1 MRIHQWLKI
10 LAERKGSDLYLATG
24 APPCAKF
31 EGELK
36 TISAEVLTPGE
47 VADIADELMDDT
59 QRADFARDHPE
70 IIEGLGRFKR
80 FIEG

>member
-1 MRIHQWLKI
+1 MRIHQWLKV

-36 TISAEVLTPGE
+36 TISSDVLGPGE
-47 VADIADELMDDT
+47 VAEIANELMDDT
-59 QRADFARDHPE
+59 QRCLLYTSPSPRDQRGTRMPSSA
-70 IIEGLGRFKR
+70 
-80 FIEG
+80 

>member
-1 MRIHQWLKI
+1 V

-36 TISAEVLTPGE
+36 TISSDVLSPGE
-47 VADIADELMDDT
+47 VAEIANELMDDT
-59 QRADFARDHPE
+59 
-70 IIEGLGRFKR
+70 
-80 FIEG
+80 